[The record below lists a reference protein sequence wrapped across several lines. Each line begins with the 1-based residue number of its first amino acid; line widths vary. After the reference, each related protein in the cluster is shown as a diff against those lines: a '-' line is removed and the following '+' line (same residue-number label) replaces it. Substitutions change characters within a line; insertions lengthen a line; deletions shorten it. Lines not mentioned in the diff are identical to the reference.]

1 MDKLKTGILLVGFG
15 GPRSLSEVAPMLERV
30 MGTTPPP
37 PLVAASQK
45 KYELIG
51 GKSPQVEIAEN
62 IAEELLARWQQITEF
77 NGIEWGEYVQHC
89 EIGMCFTEPF
99 LEDSVACLAA
109 AGCEQIIY
117 LSMTA
122 FESSVAWM
130 QPFRRTQEAA
140 EKVGIPKSKVVAAP
154 VFGDSLPY
162 MQAHLQQIIAAK
174 KHTEEWPEL
183 IFVAHSLPLDSED
196 EIALRYEQQLNEA
209 CGYISRILETSYGRT
224 YVSAGARGGQ
234 WLGPSLSD
242 YMKDLAEK
250 LKRPPGTT
258 VIVCPLGFATD
269 HMEVLYDLDI
279 AAAKD
284 AQELGFNFVR
294 TPTLATT
301 DEIHPALIT
310 ALVDSVLAA
319 LSEGS
324 AL

>member
-1 MDKLKTGILLVGFG
+1 MKVKTGILLVGFG

-77 NGIEWGEYVQHC
+77 NRIEWGEYVQHC

-99 LEDSVACLAA
+99 LEDSVARLAET
-109 AGCEQIIY
+109 GCEQIIY

-122 FESSVAWM
+122 FESSVAWI

-154 VFGDSLPY
+154 VFGNSLPY
-162 MQAHLQQIIAAK
+162 MQAHMQQVATA
-174 KHTEEWPEL
+174 TECAEGGTEL
-183 IFVAHSLPLDSED
+183 VFVAHSLPLDNED
-196 EIALRYEQQLNEA
+196 EITARYEQQLIEA
-209 CGYISRILETSYGRT
+209 CGYIAHILETNYGLT

-234 WLGPSLSD
+234 WLEPNLSG

-250 LKRPPGTT
+250 LRRPPGTT
-258 VIVCPLGFATD
+258 VVVCPLGFATD

-301 DEIHPALIT
+301 GEVHPALIT
-310 ALVDSVLAA
+310 ALVDSVFAA